1 MANNPW
7 HTCISSDELHC
18 VSTSRRSV
26 HRKTTDCSAR
36 FIIGERN
43 KGRKAWDLLV
53 FLLLFYTATVLPFR
67 LCFIEFRIPTSHPCN
82 KDWIKLEYA
91 MDVLFVFDL
100 ILPFFFSYR
109 DRHGKEVVDPWL
121 IARRYLCSYFVLNFI
136 ACVPFE
142 QFDQS
147 SQEGESSVNKGLR
160 LTRMQRMTRLIRLLR
175 LLRLTKLVRIIVESP
190 VWHYVQSLRGVR
202 IVNFFCALT
211 FAVHIFACFWYICAA
226 LHEDH
231 METWVARRIV
241 WSGGLEVPL
250 VEKGPIEQWGNA
262 MYFVLTVFTTVGF
275 GDMSALTPGEI
286 FYVCLTMVAGA
297 VVNSL
302 ILSEV
307 ITVITTVDQKARNIN
322 DQLNLVAD
330 FALHTQLD
338 RDVKRKITE
347 WVSTGKGA
355 RSGFDRARMKDLLTS
370 SALPRAVIAVL
381 PRTVFQGELYE
392 NKFVQTA
399 SVGHMRQIPNRLPLF
414 IALEANLRYF
424 DVGEVVYNY
433 HDTAWN
439 VFLALQG
446 TFAYVGHPSPTGG
459 NCAVSN
465 VILEDVIQS
474 WWGKSSSVGS
484 AGHDEL
490 LDLSPYRLFG
500 RRSYFGEV
508 EVVTKPSS
516 QRNTYA
522 RCESGGCLLVLN
534 KDSVFELMN
543 VFPPAAEKWCE
554 AAERSQHHTMQ
565 LLSRLTHTCNYKQLA
580 SQTIQRF
587 VRRVLF
593 NEIVESASNC
603 EMMRTDTCTRQT
615 EKGFGPH
622 TECIPQGVMELSA
635 RVDARIDGLCAEIK
649 GMRHSMQRQ
658 ATDMHAI
665 LQYIRRDLPKLER

>member
-307 ITVITTVDQKARNIN
+307 ITVLTTVDQTARDVN
-322 DQLNLVAD
+322 DQLRLVGD
-330 FALHTQLD
+330 FAIHTQLD
-338 RDVKRKITE
+338 RDVKHKINA
-347 WVSTGKGA
+347 WISTGKAA
-355 RSGFDRARMKDLLTS
+355 RVGFDRARMKELLTS
-370 SALPRAVIAVL
+370 SALPRNLIAVL
-381 PRTVFQGELYE
+381 PKTVFSGELYE
-392 NKFVQTA
+392 NRLVQVTRDG
-399 SVGHMRQIPNRLPLF
+399 STQRIPSRLPLF
-414 IALEANLRYF
+414 IALDAQLRYF
-424 DVGEVVYNY
+424 DSGEVVYNY
-433 HDTAWN
+433 GDHAWS
-439 VFLALQG
+439 VFLVLQG
-446 TFAYVGHPSPTGG
+446 TFADVGHPTPTGG
-459 NCAVSN
+459 ISDVSYGTMDAVT
-465 VILEDVIQS
+465 E
-474 WWGKSSSVGS
+474 SSSVILGEHCEV
-484 AGHDEL
+484 AA
-490 LDLSPYRLFG
+490 LSPYRLFG
-500 RRSYFGEV
+500 RRSYFGEA
-508 EVVTKPSS
+508 EVVLRQSL
-516 QRNTYA
+516 QRYTYA
-522 RCESGGCLLVLN
+522 RCESGGCLLVLQ
-534 KDSVFELMN
+534 KDIVFELMV
-543 VFPPAAEKWCE
+543 VFPRAGEAWRRAAVRREYH
-554 AAERSQHHTMQ
+554 RMD
-565 LLSRLTHTCNYKQLA
+565 LLSRLIHIGNYKCLA

-587 VRRVLF
+587 VRHRLF
-593 NEIVESASNC
+593 NNSEESASRSTV
-603 EMMRTDTCTRQT
+603 MRADAYRGRAK
-615 EKGFGPH
+615 ESFRRHAP
-622 TECIPQGVMELSA
+622 CIPQCDVEMSA
-635 RVDARIDGLCAEIK
+635 RVDARVDGLCAEMK
-649 GMRHSMQRQ
+649 DMRDSMQRQ
-658 ATDMHAI
+658 VADIQATLLD
-665 LQYIRRDLPKLER
+665 IRRDLSKL